1 MFLTRLAFKNLIRHK
16 NRTLITAV
24 IIAFA
29 IFFYLIMDSLI
40 GGMTEM
46 SFDTIIDYEAGH
58 LQIADQNY
66 WEEKD
71 ELPLENL
78 ISEEDKLFK
87 IIRDHP
93 QHQLDLRELN
103 FSARLNNGINELP
116 IVAKGV
122 KGAELLS
129 IFDLKNSFVEGTIF
143 TENSYQAVMGK
154 RLADLMKLKEGDYFT
169 LLVKDKYETFN
180 TIDLEIVGLLHTI
193 NPNLNSNYVY
203 LPLAIAQ
210 KSLNVDNSIS
220 NLIIELNDKNTAEK
234 TAVQLE
240 NSLNQDYPT
249 LGGYPWQQLDAVTVA
264 SAKQAGIQL
273 VMVIILLIAAIAII
287 NTVILAA
294 LERMEEIGMMLS
306 LGLKKSEIIYIFII
320 ESTGIGILGGII
332 GLILGFFGV
341 LAMTRIGINFDLIT
355 GIELSKFGVPIIGE
369 MYGSWNPRSFILV
382 FAYGVIVS
390 FLASILPAYWAAAKD
405 PVEALHYE

>member
-1 MFLTRLAFKNLIRHK
+1 MFLTRLAFKNLVRHK

-58 LQIADQNY
+58 LQIADRDY

-78 ISEEDKLFK
+78 ISEEDELFE

-129 IFDLKNSFVEGTIF
+129 IFDLKNSFVEGNIF
-143 TENSYQAVMGK
+143 AKNSYQAVMGK

-220 NLIIELNDKNTAEK
+220 NLIIELNDKNTADK

-240 NSLNQDYPT
+240 NSLNQEYPT

-320 ESTGIGILGGII
+320 ESTGIGILGGLI

>member
-1 MFLTRLAFKNLIRHK
+1 MFLTKLAFKNLIRHK
-16 NRTLITAV
+16 SRTLITAV

-29 IFFYLIMDSLI
+29 IFFYIVMDSLI

-58 LQIADQNY
+58 LQVADQNY
-66 WEEKD
+66 WDEKE

-78 ISEEDKLFK
+78 LTEEDELFR
-87 IIRDHP
+87 IIRDTP
-93 QHQLDLRELN
+93 QYQIDLRELN

-116 IVAKGV
+116 VMAKGV
-122 KGAELLS
+122 KGAELLNV
-129 IFDLKNSFVEGTIF
+129 FDLENNFVEGKIF
-143 TENSYQAVMGK
+143 SENTNQAVMGK
-154 RLADLMKLKEGDYFT
+154 RLADLMKLNMGDYFT

-203 LPLAIAQ
+203 LPLELAQ
-210 KSLNVDNSIS
+210 RSLNVDQSIS
-220 NLIIELNDKNTAEK
+220 NIIIKLNDKNEAE
-234 TAVQLE
+234 AAAAQLK
-240 NSLNQDYPT
+240 NNLNQSYAG
-249 LGGYPWQQLDAVTVA
+249 LGTYPWQQLDAVTVA
-264 SAKQAGIQL
+264 SAKQAGNQL
-273 VMVIILLIAAIAII
+273 VMAIILLIAAIAII

-294 LERMEEIGMMLS
+294 LERMQEIGMMLS

-320 ESTGIGILGGII
+320 ESTGIGILGGLI
-332 GLILGFFGV
+332 GLLMGFFGV
-341 LAMTRIGINFDLIT
+341 LAMTNYGINFDLMT

-369 MYGSWNPRSFILV
+369 MYGIWNPESFILV
-382 FAYGVIVS
+382 FSYGVIVS

>member
-1 MFLTRLAFKNLIRHK
+1 MFLTRLAFKNLVRHK

-58 LQIADQNY
+58 LQVADQNY

-203 LPLAIAQ
+203 LPLQIAQ

-240 NSLNQDYPT
+240 NSLNQEYPT
-249 LGGYPWQQLDAVTVA
+249 LEGYPWQQLDAVTVA

-320 ESTGIGILGGII
+320 ESTGIGILGGLI

-382 FAYGVIVS
+382 FAYGVTVS

>member
-1 MFLTRLAFKNLIRHK
+1 MFLTRLAFKNLVRHK

-58 LQIADQNY
+58 LQIADRDY

-78 ISEEDKLFK
+78 ISEEDELFE

-129 IFDLKNSFVEGTIF
+129 IFDLKNSFVEGNIF
-143 TENSYQAVMGK
+143 AENSYQAVMGK

-240 NSLNQDYPT
+240 NSLNQEYPT

-320 ESTGIGILGGII
+320 ESTGIGILGGLI

>member
-1 MFLTRLAFKNLIRHK
+1 MFLTRLAFKNLVRHK

-58 LQIADQNY
+58 LQIADRDY

-78 ISEEDKLFK
+78 ISEEDELFE

-129 IFDLKNSFVEGTIF
+129 IFDLKNSFVEGNIF
-143 TENSYQAVMGK
+143 AKNSYQAVMGK

-203 LPLAIAQ
+203 LPLQIAQ

-240 NSLNQDYPT
+240 NSLNQEYPT

>member
-1 MFLTRLAFKNLIRHK
+1 MFLTRLAFKNLVRHK

-58 LQIADQNY
+58 LQIADRDY

-78 ISEEDKLFK
+78 ISEEDELFE

-129 IFDLKNSFVEGTIF
+129 IFDLKNSFVEGNIF
-143 TENSYQAVMGK
+143 AENSYQAVMGK

-203 LPLAIAQ
+203 LPLQIAQ

-240 NSLNQDYPT
+240 NSLNQEYPT

-320 ESTGIGILGGII
+320 ESTGIGILGGLI

-382 FAYGVIVS
+382 FAYGVTVS

>member
-1 MFLTRLAFKNLIRHK
+1 MFLTRLAFKNLVRHK

-58 LQIADQNY
+58 LQIADRDY

-78 ISEEDKLFK
+78 ISEEDELFE

-129 IFDLKNSFVEGTIF
+129 IFDLKNSFVEGNIF
-143 TENSYQAVMGK
+143 AKNSYQAVMGK

-240 NSLNQDYPT
+240 NSLNQEYPT

>member
-58 LQIADQNY
+58 LQIADRYY

-78 ISEEDKLFK
+78 IREEDELFK
-87 IIRDHP
+87 IIREHP

-122 KGAELLS
+122 KGTELLS
-129 IFDLKNSFVEGTIF
+129 VFNLKNSFVSGNIF
-143 TENSYQAVMGK
+143 AENSYQAVMGK
-154 RLADLMKLKEGDYFT
+154 RLADLMKLKKGDYFT

-180 TIDLEIVGLLHTI
+180 TIDLELVGLLHTI

-210 KSLNVDNSIS
+210 NSLNVNNSIS
-220 NLIIELNDKNTAEK
+220 NLIIELDDKNTAEK

-240 NSLNQDYPT
+240 DSLNQEYPT

-382 FAYGVIVS
+382 FAYGIIVS

>member
-78 ISEEDKLFK
+78 ISEEDELFK

-93 QHQLDLRELN
+93 QYQLDLRELN

-203 LPLAIAQ
+203 LPLQIAQ

-240 NSLNQDYPT
+240 NSLNQEYPT
-249 LGGYPWQQLDAVTVA
+249 LEGYPWQQLDAVTVA

-320 ESTGIGILGGII
+320 ESTGIGILGGLI

-382 FAYGVIVS
+382 FAYGVTVS

>member
-1 MFLTRLAFKNLIRHK
+1 MFLTKLAFKNLVRHK
-16 NRTLITAV
+16 NRTMITAV

-58 LQIADQNY
+58 IQIADRYY

-78 ISEEDKLFK
+78 IREEDELFK

-129 IFDLKNSFVEGTIF
+129 TFNLKSSFVEGNIF

-154 RLADLMKLKEGDYFT
+154 RLADLMKLKKGDYFT

-180 TIDLEIVGLLHTI
+180 TIDLEVVGLLHTI

-203 LPLAIAQ
+203 LPLEIAQ
-210 KSLNVDNSIS
+210 KSLNVNNSIS
-220 NLIIELNDKNTAEK
+220 NIIIELKDKNTAEK

-240 NSLNQDYPT
+240 NSLNQEYPT

-264 SAKQAGIQL
+264 SAKQAGIKL

-332 GLILGFFGV
+332 GLVLGFFGV

-369 MYGSWNPRSFILV
+369 MYGSWNPKSFILV

>member
-58 LQIADQNY
+58 LQIADRYY

-71 ELPLENL
+71 ELPLDNL
-78 ISEEDKLFK
+78 MREEDQLFK

-93 QHQLDLRELN
+93 QYQLDLRELN

-116 IVAKGV
+116 IMAKGV
-122 KGAELLS
+122 KGAELLD
-129 IFDLKNSFVEGTIF
+129 IFDLKNSFAAGNIF
-143 TENSYQAVMGK
+143 AENSYQAVMGK
-154 RLADLMKLKEGDYFT
+154 RLADLMKLKMGDYFT

-193 NPNLNSNYVY
+193 NPNLNSNYIY
-203 LPLAIAQ
+203 LPLEIAQ
-210 KSLNVDNSIS
+210 KSLNVNNSIS
-220 NLIIELNDKNTAEK
+220 NIIIELNDKNTAEK

-240 NSLNQDYPT
+240 NSLNQEYPT

-264 SAKQAGIQL
+264 SAKQAGIKL

-306 LGLKKSEIIYIFII
+306 LGLKKSEIVYIFII

-332 GLILGFFGV
+332 GLVLGFFGV

-369 MYGSWNPRSFILV
+369 MYGSWNPKSFILV

>member
-1 MFLTRLAFKNLIRHK
+1 MFLTRLAFKNLVRHK

-58 LQIADQNY
+58 LQIADRDY

-78 ISEEDKLFK
+78 ISEEDELFE

-129 IFDLKNSFVEGTIF
+129 IFDLKNSFVEGNIF
-143 TENSYQAVMGK
+143 AENSYQAVMGK

-220 NLIIELNDKNTAEK
+220 NLIIELNDKNTADK

-240 NSLNQDYPT
+240 NSLNQEYPT

-320 ESTGIGILGGII
+320 ESTGIGILGGLI

>member
-40 GGMTEM
+40 GGMTAM

-58 LQIADQNY
+58 LQIADRYY

-78 ISEEDKLFK
+78 ISEEDELFK
-87 IIRDHP
+87 IIREHP

-122 KGAELLS
+122 KGAELLN
-129 IFDLKNSFVEGTIF
+129 IFDLKNSFVEGNIF
-143 TENSYQAVMGK
+143 AENSYQAVMGK
-154 RLADLMKLKEGDYFT
+154 RLADLMKLKKGDYFT

-180 TIDLEIVGLLHTI
+180 TIDLELVGLLHTI

-210 KSLNVDNSIS
+210 NSLNVNNSIS
-220 NLIIELNDKNTAEK
+220 NLIIELNDKNTAEE

-240 NSLNQDYPT
+240 NSLNQEYPT
-249 LGGYPWQQLDAVTVA
+249 LRGYSWQQLDAVTVA

-369 MYGSWNPRSFILV
+369 MYGSWNPKSFILV
-382 FAYGVIVS
+382 FAYGIIVS

>member
-1 MFLTRLAFKNLIRHK
+1 MFLTRLAFKNLVRHK

-58 LQIADQNY
+58 LQIADRDY

-78 ISEEDKLFK
+78 ISEEDELFE

-129 IFDLKNSFVEGTIF
+129 IFDLKNSFVEGNIF
-143 TENSYQAVMGK
+143 AKNSYQAVMGK

-203 LPLAIAQ
+203 LPLQIAQ

-240 NSLNQDYPT
+240 NSLNQEYPT

-320 ESTGIGILGGII
+320 ESTGIGILGGLI